1 MTGLRADAARPRPR
15 WRREP
20 VKRGALVLLLGAV
33 FVADTITAL
42 EIAIAVFH
50 VIPILLSVTMLE
62 RRGVIAVI
70 VAGMTLTLCS
80 YLLSAAGAGD
90 SGLVNLTISLSAI
103 AASGWLAIRADTAQ
117 REMQAARAHAAHM
130 ARVTALGELSAT
142 IAHEVNQPLAAIMT
156 SSHACQR
163 WLAATPPN
171 HARAT
176 QTLQRSIDDAE
187 RASEIVTR
195 VRRLASPAT
204 PAAEVC
210 DVGAHIREA
219 LALLATQLTAAQI
232 EVDTDLAPVNLL
244 VRADPVQLQQ
254 VLLNL
259 CMNAIESLSAVHDRQ
274 RRLRLTAARHDA
286 SVAVTVEDNGVGLAA
301 ESHARLF
308 DAFFTT
314 KQGGMGMGLAIT
326 RSIVES
332 LGGAISA
339 QRNPSA
345 GATVGFTLPA
355 FTETPP

>member
-1 MTGLRADAARPRPR
+1 
-15 WRREP
+15 
-20 VKRGALVLLLGAV
+20 
-33 FVADTITAL
+33 
-42 EIAIAVFH
+42 
-50 VIPILLSVTMLE
+50 MLE

-80 YLLSAAGAGD
+80 YLCSVPRVRATAAWSTDDLAQRHRRQRM
-90 SGLVNLTISLSAI
+90 A
-103 AASGWLAIRADTAQ
+103 AIRADTAQ

-130 ARVTALGELSAT
+130 ARITALGELSAT

-156 SSHACQR
+156 SGHACQR

-176 QTLQRSIDDAE
+176 QTLQRIIDDAE

-219 LALLATQLTAAQI
+219 LSLLGTQLTAAQI
-232 EVDTDLAPVNLL
+232 EVDTDLAPEQLP

-259 CMNAIESLSAVHDRQ
+259 CMNAIESLSTVHGRQ
-274 RRLRLTAARHDA
+274 RRLRLTAARQDA
-286 SVAVTVEDNGVGLAA
+286 IVAVTVEDNGVDSRRSEALVC
-301 ESHARLF
+301 S
-308 DAFFTT
+308 
-314 KQGGMGMGLAIT
+314 T
-326 RSIVES
+326 RSSPPRAAWAWAGHHPFDRRVPRRRDQRAAQPRR
-332 LGGAISA
+332 GASF
-339 QRNPSA
+339 
-345 GATVGFTLPA
+345 GFTLPA
-355 FTETPP
+355 FTETCHEPARYPGTDRARPRLRHR